1 MKIAYIGKF
10 NHLHDEEY
18 IAQAFEYLGHTI
30 IRIPISAGV
39 QDMRVTLETH
49 APDIILFAKW
59 NWPVDLEKTITE
71 LRRNGTKLVCW
82 MFDLYFGYEREWQV
96 KNFKMFKAD
105 YVFSTDG
112 GHADKWKEYGVNH
125 YCVRQGI
132 IPSECYIAKTDREP
146 KYEVVFVGSNN
157 PLFPER
163 KRINDEIAKE
173 FKFKWFGSFNSN
185 EIRGIA
191 LNELYANTKIVIGDS
206 FYSPNYW
213 SNRVVETLGRGGFL
227 IHQEV
232 DGLKEEYPH
241 IVTYKRGDIEDLKAK
256 IRYYIEHD
264 AERRALIQKN
274 LNWVKENYTV
284 TKKVEEILKII
295 Q

>member
-1 MKIAYIGKF
+1 MVERPNI
-10 NHLHDEEY
+10 
-18 IAQAFEYLGHTI
+18 
-30 IRIPISAGV
+30 V
-39 QDMRVTLETH
+39 
-49 APDIILFAKW
+49 LFAKY
-59 NWPVDLEKTITE
+59 NWKQELDETFET
-71 LRRNGTKLVCW
+71 LRRGGTKLVCW
-82 MFDLYFGYEREWQV
+82 MFDLYFGYQREWQV

-112 GHADKWKEYGVNH
+112 GHRDKWKEYGVNH

-132 IPSECYIAKTDREP
+132 IPSECYIAKTNRPPEYD
-146 KYEVVFVGSNN
+146 VVFVGSNN

-163 KRINDEIAKE
+163 KRINDEIAKD

-185 EIRGIA
+185 EVRGIA
-191 LNELYANTKIVIGDS
+191 LNELYANTKVVIGDS
-206 FYSPNYW
+206 FYSPHYW

-232 DGLKEEYPH
+232 EGIKEEYPYL
-241 IVTYKRGDIEDLKAK
+241 VTYKRGDIEDLKAK

-264 AERRALIQKN
+264 DERRQIIQKN
-274 LNWVKENYTV
+274 LDWVKENYTV